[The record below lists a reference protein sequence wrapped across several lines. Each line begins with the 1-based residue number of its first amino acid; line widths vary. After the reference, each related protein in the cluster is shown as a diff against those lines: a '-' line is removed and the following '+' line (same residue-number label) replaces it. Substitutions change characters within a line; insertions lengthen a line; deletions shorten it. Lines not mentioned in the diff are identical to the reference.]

1 MWVAA
6 RLTYEIRSNFNLI
19 LKFIILKH
27 VLNGSR
33 DLVYYKKIA
42 VKNSENLLDHSWD
55 GVVQHSYRPRCATLH
70 VKTLHHMCFRVNLV
84 SFGKPTILQNTCE
97 QIFLDK
103 TSCLK

>member
-1 MWVAA
+1 MRVAA

-42 VKNSENLLDHSWD
+42 VKNSENLLDHS
-55 GVVQHSYRPRCATLH
+55 
-70 VKTLHHMCFRVNLV
+70 
-84 SFGKPTILQNTCE
+84 
-97 QIFLDK
+97 
-103 TSCLK
+103 